1 MDSKEKKIN
10 LYCENYI
17 DWIKAKYEQGDDIF
31 VYYNLEKFYDL
42 CSFASKDFMDFDFND
57 TYDDTNFKKM
67 DFFEKIDMVKDFFQ
81 SINMNVD
88 VDKYLNDGTLSPSY
102 INFDKE
108 DKKSYMKGKGKV
120 DNNGNGDVTF
130 PNSGLLLDSIIMAH
144 ELGHMPNRPTNNE
157 QIAIMSEAVAL
168 YTELQFYDYLFKL
181 GYNDEVLFFKNTR
194 LKDTSKLS
202 KLYSNSISIL
212 LTYIKYGAVTEE
224 NFKCLFPEKDYFDV
238 LNKIEKSEDFYTVSM
253 GMNYVFGFVMATF
266 LKRKVDEDFSYTEN
280 INTLN
285 KRLNSSD
292 FTENLRIL
300 GISNFDYENIHSIS
314 SYLKDYLEN
323 SKGLINKIN

>member
-1 MDSKEKKIN
+1 MDTKEKRIN
-10 LYCENYI
+10 LYCKNYI

-31 VYYNLEKFYDL
+31 VYYNLEKFYDI
-42 CSFASKDFMDFDFND
+42 CNTAAKNFMDFDFDD
-57 TYDDTNFKKM
+57 TFDETNFKRM
-67 DFFEKIDMVKDFFQ
+67 NFFEKIGVVKDFFQ

-88 VDKYLNDGTLSPSY
+88 VDKYLNDGTLSPSC

-108 DKKSYMKGKGKV
+108 DKRSYMRGKGKV

-144 ELGHMPNRPTNNE
+144 ELGHMANRPTNNE

-181 GYNDEVLFFKNTR
+181 GYNDEVLFFKNIR

-212 LTYIKYGAVTEE
+212 LTYIKYGAVTKE
-224 NFKCLFPEKDYFDV
+224 NFKCLFPEKDYFEV
-238 LNKIEKSEDFYTVSM
+238 LNKIEKSEDFYTISM

-300 GISNFDYENIHSIS
+300 GISNFDYENIHNIS
-314 SYLKDYLEN
+314 SYLKDYLQDVN
-323 SKGLINKIN
+323 GLVNKIK

>member
-42 CSFASKDFMDFDFND
+42 CSFASKNFMDFDFND

-81 SINMNVD
+81 SINMTVD
-88 VDKYLNDGTLSPSY
+88 VDKYMNDGTLSPSY

-144 ELGHMPNRPTNNE
+144 EFGHMANRPTNNE

-212 LTYIKYGAVTEE
+212 LTYIEYGAVTEE
-224 NFKCLFPEKDYFDV
+224 NFKCLFPEKNYFEV
-238 LNKIEKSEDFYTVSM
+238 LNRIEGNEDFYTISM

-300 GISNFDYENIHSIS
+300 GISNFDYESINYIS

>member
-31 VYYNLEKFYDL
+31 VYYNLDKFYDL
-42 CSFASKDFMDFDFND
+42 CSIASKDFMDFDFND
-57 TYDDTNFKKM
+57 TYDDTNFEKM

-81 SINMNVD
+81 SINMTVD
-88 VDKYLNDGTLSPSY
+88 VDKYMNDGTLSPSY

-144 ELGHMPNRPTNNE
+144 ELGHMVNRPTNNE
-157 QIAIMSEAVAL
+157 QIAIISEAVAL

-212 LTYIKYGAVTEE
+212 LTYIKYGAVTEK
-224 NFKCLFPEKDYFDV
+224 NFSCLFPEKNYFEV
-238 LNKIEKSEDFYTVSM
+238 LNRIEGNEDFYTISM

-280 INTLN
+280 INMLN

-300 GISNFDYENIHSIS
+300 GISNFDYESINYIS

>member
-31 VYYNLEKFYDL
+31 VYYNLEKFYNL
-42 CSFASKDFMDFDFND
+42 CSIASKDFMDFDFND

-81 SINMNVD
+81 SINMTVD
-88 VDKYLNDGTLSPSY
+88 VDKYMNDGTLSPSY

-130 PNSGLLLDSIIMAH
+130 PNSGLLLDGIIMAH
-144 ELGHMPNRPTNNE
+144 ELGHMVNRPTNNE
-157 QIAIMSEAVAL
+157 QIAIISEAVAL
-168 YTELQFYDYLFKL
+168 YTELQFYDYLLKL
-181 GYNDEVLFFKNTR
+181 GYKDEVLFFKNIR

-212 LTYIKYGAVTEE
+212 LTYIKYGAVTEK
-224 NFKCLFPEKDYFDV
+224 NFSCLFPEKNYFEV
-238 LNKIEKSEDFYTVSM
+238 LNRIESNEDFYTISM

-280 INTLN
+280 INILN
-285 KRLNSSD
+285 KRLNNSD

-300 GISNFDYENIHSIS
+300 GISNFDYESINYIS

>member
-31 VYYNLEKFYDL
+31 VYYNLEKFYNL
-42 CSFASKDFMDFDFND
+42 CSIASKDFMDFDFND

-67 DFFEKIDMVKDFFQ
+67 DFFEKIDMIKDFFQ
-81 SINMNVD
+81 SINMTVD
-88 VDKYLNDGTLSPSY
+88 VDKYMNDGTLSPSY

-144 ELGHMPNRPTNNE
+144 ELGHMSNRSTNNE
-157 QIAIMSEAVAL
+157 QISIMSEAVAL
-168 YTELQFYDYLFKL
+168 YTELQFYDYLLKL
-181 GYNDEVLFFKNTR
+181 GYKAEVLFFKNIR

-212 LTYIKYGAVTEE
+212 LTYIKYGAVTEK
-224 NFKCLFPEKDYFDV
+224 NFNCLFPEKNYFEV
-238 LNKIEKSEDFYTVSM
+238 LNRIESNEDFYTISM

-280 INTLN
+280 INILN
-285 KRLNSSD
+285 KRLNNSD

-300 GISNFDYENIHSIS
+300 GISNFDYESINYIS

>member
-17 DWIKAKYEQGDDIF
+17 DWIKAKYEQGDYIF
-31 VYYNLEKFYDL
+31 VYYNLEKFYNL
-42 CSFASKDFMDFDFND
+42 CSIASKDFMDFDFND

-81 SINMNVD
+81 SINMTLD
-88 VDKYLNDGTLSPSY
+88 VDKYMNDGTLSPSY
-102 INFDKE
+102 INFDKKN
-108 DKKSYMKGKGKV
+108 KKSYMKGKGKI

-144 ELGHMPNRPTNNE
+144 EFGHMANRPTNNE

-168 YTELQFYDYLFKL
+168 YTELQFYDYLLKL

-212 LTYIKYGAVTEE
+212 LTYIKYGAVTEKSF
-224 NFKCLFPEKDYFDV
+224 NCLFPEKNYFEV
-238 LNKIEKSEDFYTVSM
+238 LNRIESNEDFYTISM

-280 INTLN
+280 INILN

-300 GISNFDYENIHSIS
+300 GISNFDYESINYIS

>member
-31 VYYNLEKFYDL
+31 VYYNLEKFYNL
-42 CSFASKDFMDFDFND
+42 CSIASKDFMDFDFND

-81 SINMNVD
+81 SINMTVD
-88 VDKYLNDGTLSPSY
+88 VDKYMNDGTLSPYY

-144 ELGHMPNRPTNNE
+144 ELGHMVNRPTNNE
-157 QIAIMSEAVAL
+157 QIAIISEAVAL
-168 YTELQFYDYLFKL
+168 YTELQFYDYLLKL
-181 GYNDEVLFFKNTR
+181 GYKDEVLFFKNIR

-212 LTYIKYGAVTEE
+212 LTYIKYGAVTEK
-224 NFKCLFPEKDYFDV
+224 NFSCLFPEKNYFEV
-238 LNKIEKSEDFYTVSM
+238 LNRIESNEDFYTISM

-280 INTLN
+280 INMLN

-300 GISNFDYENIHSIS
+300 GISNFDYESINYIS

>member
-1 MDSKEKKIN
+1 
-10 LYCENYI
+10 
-17 DWIKAKYEQGDDIF
+17 
-31 VYYNLEKFYDL
+31 
-42 CSFASKDFMDFDFND
+42 
-57 TYDDTNFKKM
+57 
-67 DFFEKIDMVKDFFQ
+67 
-81 SINMNVD
+81 
-88 VDKYLNDGTLSPSY
+88 
-102 INFDKE
+102 
-108 DKKSYMKGKGKV
+108 
-120 DNNGNGDVTF
+120 
-130 PNSGLLLDSIIMAH
+130 
-144 ELGHMPNRPTNNE
+144 
-157 QIAIMSEAVAL
+157 MSEAVAL
-168 YTELQFYDYLFKL
+168 YTELQFYDYLLKL
-181 GYNDEVLFFKNTR
+181 GYKDEVLFFKNIR

-212 LTYIKYGAVTEE
+212 LTYIKYGAVTEKSF
-224 NFKCLFPEKDYFDV
+224 NCLFPEKNYFEV
-238 LNKIEKSEDFYTVSM
+238 LNRIESNEDFYTISM

-300 GISNFDYENIHSIS
+300 GISNFDYESINYIS

>member
-42 CSFASKDFMDFDFND
+42 CSIASKNFMDFDFND

-67 DFFEKIDMVKDFFQ
+67 DFFEKIDMVKDFLQ
-81 SINMNVD
+81 SINVTVD
-88 VDKYLNDGTLSPSY
+88 VDKYMNDGTLSPSY

-120 DNNGNGDVTF
+120 DNNGNEDVTF
-130 PNSGLLLDSIIMAH
+130 PNSGLLLDSIIMTH
-144 ELGHMPNRPTNNE
+144 EFGHMANRPTNNE

-224 NFKCLFPEKDYFDV
+224 NFKCLFPEKNYFEV
-238 LNKIEKSEDFYTVSM
+238 LNRIEGNEDFYTISM

-300 GISNFDYENIHSIS
+300 GISNFDYESINYIS

>member
-67 DFFEKIDMVKDFFQ
+67 HFFEKIDMVKDFFQ
-81 SINMNVD
+81 SINMTVD
-88 VDKYLNDGTLSPSY
+88 VDKYMNDGTLSPSY

-108 DKKSYMKGKGKV
+108 DKKSYMKGKGKI
-120 DNNGNGDVTF
+120 DNNGNGNVTF

-144 ELGHMPNRPTNNE
+144 EFGHMANRPTNNE

-224 NFKCLFPEKDYFDV
+224 NFKCLFPEKNYFEV
-238 LNKIEKSEDFYTVSM
+238 LNRIEGNEDFYTISM

-266 LKRKVDEDFSYTEN
+266 LKRKVDEDFSYTES

-300 GISNFDYENIHSIS
+300 GISNFDYESINYIS

>member
-42 CSFASKDFMDFDFND
+42 CSIASKNFMDFDFND

-67 DFFEKIDMVKDFFQ
+67 DFFEKIDMVKDFLQ
-81 SINMNVD
+81 SINVTVD
-88 VDKYLNDGTLSPSY
+88 VDKYMNDGTLSPSY

-144 ELGHMPNRPTNNE
+144 EFGHMANRPTNNE

-224 NFKCLFPEKDYFDV
+224 NFKCLFPEKNYFEV
-238 LNKIEKSEDFYTVSM
+238 LNRIEGNEDFYTISM

-300 GISNFDYENIHSIS
+300 GISNFDYESINYIS

>member
-31 VYYNLEKFYDL
+31 VYYNLEKFYNL
-42 CSFASKDFMDFDFND
+42 CSIASKDFMDFDFND

-81 SINMNVD
+81 SINMTVD
-88 VDKYLNDGTLSPSY
+88 VDKYMNDGTLSPSY

-130 PNSGLLLDSIIMAH
+130 QNSGLLLDSIIMAH
-144 ELGHMPNRPTNNE
+144 ELGHMVNRPTNNE
-157 QIAIMSEAVAL
+157 QIAIISEAVAL
-168 YTELQFYDYLFKL
+168 YTELQFYDYLLKL
-181 GYNDEVLFFKNTR
+181 GYKDEVLFFKNIR
-194 LKDTSKLS
+194 LKNTSKLS

-212 LTYIKYGAVTEE
+212 LTYIKYGAVTEK
-224 NFKCLFPEKDYFDV
+224 NFNCLFPEKNYFEV
-238 LNKIEKSEDFYTVSM
+238 LNEIESNEDFYTISM

-280 INTLN
+280 INILN
-285 KRLNSSD
+285 KRLNNSD

-300 GISNFDYENIHSIS
+300 GISNFDYESINYIS

>member
-1 MDSKEKKIN
+1 MNSKEKKIN

-42 CSFASKDFMDFDFND
+42 CSIASKDFMDFDFND

-81 SINMNVD
+81 SINMTVD
-88 VDKYLNDGTLSPSY
+88 VDKYMNDGTLSPSY

-144 ELGHMPNRPTNNE
+144 ELSHMANRPTSNE

-168 YTELQFYDYLFKL
+168 YTELQFYDYLLKL
-181 GYNDEVLFFKNTR
+181 GCKDEVLFFKNIR

-212 LTYIKYGAVTEE
+212 LTYIKYGAVTEK
-224 NFKCLFPEKDYFDV
+224 NFSCLFPEKNYFEV
-238 LNKIEKSEDFYTVSM
+238 LNRIESNEDFYTISM

-280 INTLN
+280 INMLN

-300 GISNFDYENIHSIS
+300 GISNFDYESINYIS

>member
-31 VYYNLEKFYDL
+31 VYYNLEKFYNL
-42 CSFASKDFMDFDFND
+42 CSIASKDFMDFDFND

-67 DFFEKIDMVKDFFQ
+67 DFFEKIDMIKDFFQ
-81 SINMNVD
+81 SINMTVD
-88 VDKYLNDGTLSPSY
+88 VDKYMNDGTLSPYY

-144 ELGHMPNRPTNNE
+144 ELGHMSNRPTNNE
-157 QIAIMSEAVAL
+157 QISIMSEAVAL
-168 YTELQFYDYLFKL
+168 YTELQFYDYLLKL
-181 GYNDEVLFFKNTR
+181 GYKAEVLFFKNIR

-212 LTYIKYGAVTEE
+212 LTYIKYGAVTEK
-224 NFKCLFPEKDYFDV
+224 NFNCLFPEKNYFEV
-238 LNKIEKSEDFYTVSM
+238 LNEIESNEDFYTISM

-280 INTLN
+280 INILN

-300 GISNFDYENIHSIS
+300 GISNFDYESINYIS

>member
-31 VYYNLEKFYDL
+31 VYYNLEKFYNL
-42 CSFASKDFMDFDFND
+42 CSIASKDFMDFDFND

-81 SINMNVD
+81 SINMTVD
-88 VDKYLNDGTLSPSY
+88 VDKYMNDGTLSPSY

-130 PNSGLLLDSIIMAH
+130 PNSGLLLDSIIMDH
-144 ELGHMPNRPTNNE
+144 ELGHMVNRPTNNE
-157 QIAIMSEAVAL
+157 QIAIISEAVAL
-168 YTELQFYDYLFKL
+168 YTELQFYDYLLKL
-181 GYNDEVLFFKNTR
+181 GYKDEVLFFKNIR

-212 LTYIKYGAVTEE
+212 LTYIKYGAVTEK
-224 NFKCLFPEKDYFDV
+224 NFSCLFPEKNYFEV
-238 LNKIEKSEDFYTVSM
+238 LNRIESNEDFYTISM

-280 INTLN
+280 INMLN

-300 GISNFDYENIHSIS
+300 GISNFDYESINYIS

>member
-42 CSFASKDFMDFDFND
+42 CSIASKDFMNFDFND

-81 SINMNVD
+81 SINMTVD
-88 VDKYLNDGTLSPSY
+88 VDKYMNDGTLSPSY

-144 ELGHMPNRPTNNE
+144 EFGHMANRPTNNE

-168 YTELQFYDYLFKL
+168 YTELQFYDYLLKL
-181 GYNDEVLFFKNTR
+181 GYKDEVLFFKNTR

-224 NFKCLFPEKDYFDV
+224 NFKCLFPEKNYFEV
-238 LNKIEKSEDFYTVSM
+238 LNRIEGNEDFYTISM

-266 LKRKVDEDFSYTEN
+266 LKRKVNEDFSYTEN

-300 GISNFDYENIHSIS
+300 GISNFDYESINYIS

>member
-17 DWIKAKYEQGDDIF
+17 DWIKTKYEQGDYIF
-31 VYYNLEKFYDL
+31 VYYNLEKFYNL
-42 CSFASKDFMDFDFND
+42 CSIASKDFMDFDFND

-81 SINMNVD
+81 SINMTVD
-88 VDKYLNDGTLSPSY
+88 VDKYMNDGTLSPSY

-144 ELGHMPNRPTNNE
+144 ELGHMVNRPTNNE

-168 YTELQFYDYLFKL
+168 YTELQFYDYLLKL
-181 GYNDEVLFFKNTR
+181 GYKDEVLFFKNIR

-212 LTYIKYGAVTEE
+212 LTYIKYGAVTEK
-224 NFKCLFPEKDYFDV
+224 NFNCLFPEKNYFEV
-238 LNKIEKSEDFYTVSM
+238 LNRIESNEDFYTISM
-253 GMNYVFGFVMATF
+253 GMNYVFGLVMATF

-280 INTLN
+280 INMLN

-300 GISNFDYENIHSIS
+300 GISNFDYESINYIS

>member
-42 CSFASKDFMDFDFND
+42 CSIASKDFMDFDFND
-57 TYDDTNFKKM
+57 TYDDTNFKKI

-81 SINMNVD
+81 SINMTVD
-88 VDKYLNDGTLSPSY
+88 VDKYMNDGTLSPSY

-144 ELGHMPNRPTNNE
+144 ELSHMANRPTNNE

-168 YTELQFYDYLFKL
+168 YTELQFYDYLLKL
-181 GYNDEVLFFKNTR
+181 GYKDEVLFFKNIR

-202 KLYSNSISIL
+202 KLYPNSISIL
-212 LTYIKYGAVTEE
+212 LTYIKYGAVTEK
-224 NFKCLFPEKDYFDV
+224 NFSCLFPEKNYFEV
-238 LNKIEKSEDFYTVSM
+238 LNEIESNEDFYTISM

-280 INTLN
+280 INILN
-285 KRLNSSD
+285 KRLNNSD

-300 GISNFDYENIHSIS
+300 GISNFDYESINYIS

>member
-31 VYYNLEKFYDL
+31 VYYNLEKFYNL
-42 CSFASKDFMDFDFND
+42 CSIASKDFMDFDFND

-81 SINMNVD
+81 SINMTVD
-88 VDKYLNDGTLSPSY
+88 VDKYMNDGTLSPSY

-144 ELGHMPNRPTNNE
+144 ELGHMVNRPTNNE
-157 QIAIMSEAVAL
+157 QIAIISEAVAL
-168 YTELQFYDYLFKL
+168 YTELQFYDYLLKL
-181 GYNDEVLFFKNTR
+181 GYKDEVLFFKNIR

-212 LTYIKYGAVTEE
+212 LTYIKYGAVTEK
-224 NFKCLFPEKDYFDV
+224 NFNCLFPEKNYFEV
-238 LNKIEKSEDFYTVSM
+238 LNRIESNEDFYTIFM

-280 INTLN
+280 INILN

-300 GISNFDYENIHSIS
+300 GISNFDYESINYIS

-323 SKGLINKIN
+323 SKSLINKIN

>member
-42 CSFASKDFMDFDFND
+42 CSIASKDFMNFDFND

-81 SINMNVD
+81 SINMTVD
-88 VDKYLNDGTLSPSY
+88 VDKYMNDGTLSPSY

-144 ELGHMPNRPTNNE
+144 EFGHMANRPTNNE

-168 YTELQFYDYLFKL
+168 YTELQFYDYLLKL
-181 GYNDEVLFFKNTR
+181 GYKDEVLFFKNTR

-224 NFKCLFPEKDYFDV
+224 NFNCLFPEKNYFEV
-238 LNKIEKSEDFYTVSM
+238 LNRIEGKEDFYTISM

-300 GISNFDYENIHSIS
+300 GISNFDYESINYIS

-323 SKGLINKIN
+323 SIGLINKIN

>member
-31 VYYNLEKFYDL
+31 VYYNLEKFYNL
-42 CSFASKDFMDFDFND
+42 CSIASKDFMNFDFND

-81 SINMNVD
+81 SINMTVD
-88 VDKYLNDGTLSPSY
+88 VDKYMNDGTLSPSY

-144 ELGHMPNRPTNNE
+144 ELGHMVNRPTNNE
-157 QIAIMSEAVAL
+157 QIAIISEAVAL
-168 YTELQFYDYLFKL
+168 YTELQFYDYLLKL
-181 GYNDEVLFFKNTR
+181 GYKDEVLFFKNIR

-212 LTYIKYGAVTEE
+212 LTYIKYGAVTEK
-224 NFKCLFPEKDYFDV
+224 NFSCLFPEKNYFEV
-238 LNKIEKSEDFYTVSM
+238 LNRIESNEDFYTISM

-280 INTLN
+280 INMLN

-300 GISNFDYENIHSIS
+300 GISNFDYESINYIS